1 MNHQTGV
8 EQGRK
13 DAVTE
18 QTNKTDSES
27 ETKIALNLPLS
38 DTKKRGWNK
47 RVFRAEVE
55 KARSSISSLDD
66 IRQIWNRIFQ
76 KPCPQRILI
85 RTATK
90 VILRSVA
97 SAASIPTAN
106 AVSVPSAGAVSVPSA
121 GAVSVPTANAVSLAK
136 DLALTLSTTTNVLY
150 RAGCIEDAYSYWV
163 HEIDDTTGIREVM
176 LATGSIPVFQSLQ
189 WYHAC
194 VCKKPNR
201 DHRQIQLTADDIV
214 QACYDALSR
223 GHVEL
228 HDEIY
233 EYIRKW
239 DKSTSPTITLPG
251 PNVPGMTGSRLI
263 DILERVLWRNLNVLD
278 PTCRA
283 ARDWIA
289 HLVKHKDAAT
299 LGHRTLR
306 SALLDRECRP
316 HLVAQLSSEDIQW
329 IKRAADAAAV
339 PAKHEPEVVVGSFS
353 TSRVTT
359 TSGSST
365 AVASGS
371 STTVASGSSTVTT
384 AKVYN
389 GSTATTVT
397 YTADAVMS
405 TDNPAP
411 IPTK

>member
-1 MNHQTGV
+1 MNHQTSV

-27 ETKIALNLPLS
+27 ETKLALNLPLS
-38 DTKKRGWNK
+38 DTKKRCWNE

-66 IRQIWNRIFQ
+66 IGRIWKRIFQ

-85 RTATK
+85 RIAIK

-97 SAASIPTAN
+97 N
-106 AVSVPSAGAVSVPSA
+106 AVSFPSAGTLSIPN
-121 GAVSVPTANAVSLAK
+121 ANAVSLAK
-136 DLALTLSTTTNVLY
+136 DLALTLSTPLTVLY
-150 RAGCIEDAYSYWV
+150 RAGRIDEAHLYWV
-163 HEIDDTTGIREVM
+163 HEIDSLEGGDTGLREVM
-176 LATGSIPVFQSLQ
+176 LATGSIPVFHLLQ
-189 WYHAC
+189 LHHMC
-194 VCKKPNR
+194 LCKKPNR

-365 AVASGS
+365 
-371 STTVASGSSTVTT
+371 VTT

-405 TDNPAP
+405 ADDPAP